1 MATIDITHAHSL
13 SKEVARE
20 RAEELAK
27 SLKERLGI
35 DWTWEGDALRFS
47 APSGPAKGTKGEV
60 RVSDSNV
67 RVLVD
72 LPMLLRMLKGKVEQK
87 VQEKLSQLL

>member
-60 RVSDSNV
+60 RGAESSV
-67 RVLVD
+67 RVRVGRATR
-72 LPMLLRMLKGKVEQK
+72 LRMLKGKVEQK